1 MFSNWLINHLA
12 INYKVIMY
20 SIVQFCY
27 LISNI
32 QLKVEVLHTIKFKRE
47 QLPILPANLI
57 FPSKCA

>member
-1 MFSNWLINHLA
+1 MLSNWLINHLA

-32 QLKVEVLHTIKFKRE
+32 QLKVEVLHTIKSKRE